1 MITIAER
8 REMKRM
14 GYTIK
19 VNYERPNKVRFLKYF
34 TTTDEADDFT
44 ARAAENNI
52 HPISRDTI
60 ADAEEKHNRE
70 LEEMRRAIR

>member
-19 VNYERPNKVRFLKYF
+19 INYERPNKMRFLKYF
-34 TTTDEADDFT
+34 TTPEEADDFT

-60 ADAEEKHNRE
+60 EAAKKQHDRE
-70 LEEMRRAIR
+70 MEEMRRAIR

>member
-34 TTTDEADDFT
+34 TTAEEADDFT
-44 ARAAENNI
+44 KKAAENNI

-60 ADAEEKHNRE
+60 ETAKEQHEKD